1 LEYFGNWVRYYNC
14 RRSLIILKGKEI
26 KGIVFI
32 AIPFFIYNK
41 KQILKKSFNIKELL
55 MTIFNTT
62 DLSKSINYFNRKGTI
77 ATDVVFTNEATNV
90 STNFNVDS
98 LSNTSYYDVLNF
110 TATDGYFNENDF
122 YLFEIKDASG
132 DIIFKD
138 KLFVTNQDI
147 SNNLIYDINKNR
159 YKPNTTTNE
168 YTIYE

>member
-1 LEYFGNWVRYYNC
+1 
-14 RRSLIILKGKEI
+14 
-26 KGIVFI
+26 
-32 AIPFFIYNK
+32 
-41 KQILKKSFNIKELL
+41 
-55 MTIFNTT
+55 MTIFNTSDIT
-62 DLSKSINYFNRKGTI
+62 LTNYFSNRVESDEGIAESLECVSEVLSGYLSKSINYFNRKGTI